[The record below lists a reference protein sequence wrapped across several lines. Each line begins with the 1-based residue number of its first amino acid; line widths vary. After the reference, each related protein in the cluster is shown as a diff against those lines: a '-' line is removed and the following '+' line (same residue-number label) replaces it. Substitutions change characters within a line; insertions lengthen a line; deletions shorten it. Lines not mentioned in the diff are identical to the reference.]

1 MDREQLIAI
10 AMKIAEIRAELT
22 RMATL
27 QEELRQL
34 EDLLDSVATG
44 KTLEGSTR
52 RRRSGETIEDRVY
65 KVIVDGADRD
75 WNAEE
80 IAGELGGIKV
90 PTTRAAISKLRV
102 ANKIA
107 DTTRGRV
114 RAKREREQSTEGDST
129 VEQIAA

>member
-10 AMKIAEIRAELT
+10 AIRIAEIRAELT
-22 RMATL
+22 RMAAL

-34 EDLLDSVATG
+34 EASVDSVTVR
-44 KTLEGSTR
+44 TEGPTR
-52 RRRSGETIEDRVY
+52 RKRSGDSIEDRVY
-65 KVIVDGADRD
+65 KVILDGFDRD

-80 IAGELGGIKV
+80 IAGILGGIKV

-102 ANKIA
+102 ASKIEG
-107 DTTRGRV
+107 TTRGRV
-114 RAKREREQSTEGDST
+114 RAKSEREQSTEGDSS